1 VKLDDWRNS
10 NGLTLSKLGG
20 RIGVTKAYAGRLVK
34 GEADPSGEVIRRI
47 YAATGG
53 QVTPNDIYGLYE
65 VASGAEPA
73 PASTPSVSSLITNS
87 PAGDAKASAGLL
99 GEAA

>member
-1 VKLDDWRNS
+1 MELGAHIETR
-10 NGLTLSKLGG
+10 GLSWKAYGK
-20 RIGVTKAYAGRLVK
+20 RIGVSGAYIGRLVK
-34 GEADPSGEVIRRI
+34 READPSGAICRVI
-47 YAATGG
+47 YAESGG
-53 QVTPNDIYGLYE
+53 RVTPNDLYGLYE

-73 PASTPSVSSLITNS
+73 PASTPSVSSLSTNS